1 MAIKYVENVNVDKA
15 IATAIKSVKRGRVD
29 VQKAAIAVLVHS
41 YQHGDYTKANELVAG
56 LGNSINATSL
66 VAFFVDFGG
75 LTVDEEAQ
83 CFNGWSGKAFIADH
97 LEDAKE
103 TMWWKLKKANPFKGF
118 NLTGQIVSLVS
129 SYNKAVKKEASLISN
144 GSEEVAEVSADEDT
158 IRLLA
163 ALSQGCTLEQ
173 AIESI
178 YTIGEEI
185 EASELDSAISDE
197 IAALEAMEN
206 MPVANVA

>member
-1 MAIKYVENVNVDKA
+1 MTIKYDENLNVDKA

-41 YQHGDYTKANELVAG
+41 YQHGDYSKANELVTG
-56 LGNSINATSL
+56 LGNSVNATSL
-66 VAFFVDFGG
+66 VAFFVEYGG

-83 CFNGWSGKAFIADH
+83 CFNGWNGKAYIADK
-97 LEDAKE
+97 LEDAKD

-118 NLTGQIVSLVS
+118 NLNGQLVSLVS
-129 SYNKAVKKEASLISN
+129 SYNKAVKKEASLVSN
-144 GSEEVAEVSADEDT
+144 GAEDIAEVSADEDT
-158 IRLLA
+158 IRLLS

-185 EASELDSAISDE
+185 AASELDSDIAEE
-197 IAALEAMEN
+197 IAALEGTL
-206 MPVANVA
+206 PVANAA